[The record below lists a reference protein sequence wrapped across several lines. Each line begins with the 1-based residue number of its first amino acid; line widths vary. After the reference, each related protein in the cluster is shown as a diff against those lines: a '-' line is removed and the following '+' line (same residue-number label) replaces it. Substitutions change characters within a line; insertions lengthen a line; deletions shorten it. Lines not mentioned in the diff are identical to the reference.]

1 MIRLVNPK
9 KGKRNFY
16 LMAPSKEILDAVVK
30 KLDGM
35 LALREATSPEALDA
49 GDTSERAG
57 DVSFAEMSLVEY
69 PTGSSKLQQFF
80 FITLFPFRF
89 LMHWT
94 VPDVQVFDSQG
105 NPTSKVSTAFIAI
118 GGCLLWLIVGSY
130 AMVASLE
137 RLADLMGVP
146 ASVVGVTVSAAGT
159 SLPNYVASKIAAEK
173 GFGVSIR
180 RSCMH
185 TWMQVV
191 VGFIAHLFIHSFLS
205 SLVRFRTW
213 LFQTHSVATR
223 STSWSAWVFRG
234 FSTRV
239 LELVFSLTTA
249 SETKASSRVSKFLAR
264 FSQYLLLWYFAV
276 VLCCTN
282 GMRFSL

>member
-1 MIRLVNPK
+1 MVDQVDVDEKRLMIRLVNPK
-9 KGKRNFY
+9 KGKRNYY

-35 LALREATSPEALDA
+35 LALREATSPEELDS

-57 DVSFAEMSLVEY
+57 SVAFAEMSLVEY

-118 GGCLLWLIVGSY
+118 AGCLLWLIVGSY

-180 RSCMH
+180 RRCMH
-185 TWMQVV
+185 RSS
-191 VGFIAHLFIHSFLS
+191 LDSLLIHSYIHPCFRF
-205 SLVRFRTW
+205 VHFRTW
-213 LFQTHSVATR
+213 LFRTHLVATR
-223 STSWSAWVFRG
+223 STSW
-234 FSTRV
+234 
-239 LELVFSLTTA
+239 
-249 SETKASSRVSKFLAR
+249 
-264 FSQYLLLWYFAV
+264 
-276 VLCCTN
+276 
-282 GMRFSL
+282 